1 MDILQ
6 QIFEICIFPLL
17 GVLTSALV
25 VYINAKKNEL
35 INNNKNE
42 IANKYTNML
51 AETISTCVLATNQT
65 YVEALKQK
73 GEFNLEAQA
82 DAFNK
87 TLQAVLDILSDEA
100 KEYLTQIYG
109 DLNIYLAQKIEAEV
123 NKTKK

>member
-42 IANKYTNML
+42 VANKYTNML

-109 DLNIYLAQKIEAEV
+109 DLNIYLSQKIEAEV